1 LSAQRVQDLDL
12 NYEFTSKVTNAPAAP
27 PQSTIAVNQTASA
40 NNSNMQEPPP
50 RFDSFAWL
58 AIVLAA
64 TVVFGS
70 IFYYRRSKQ
79 ELRKTVEML
88 KAD

>member
-1 LSAQRVQDLDL
+1 LDL
-12 NYEFTSKVTNAPAAP
+12 YYEFTHTVTNAPSA
-27 PQSTIAVNQTASA
+27 PQSTVAVNQAA
-40 NNSNMQEPPP
+40 MQEPPP

-64 TVVFGS
+64 AVVFGS
-70 IFYYRRSKQ
+70 VFYYRRSKQ

-88 KAD
+88 KLD

>member
-1 LSAQRVQDLDL
+1 
-12 NYEFTSKVTNAPAAP
+12 
-27 PQSTIAVNQTASA
+27 
-40 NNSNMQEPPP
+40 MQEPPP

-64 TVVFGS
+64 AVVFGS

-88 KAD
+88 KVD